1 MNYQD
6 HELRQA
12 LAAEYVLG
20 TLHGRAR
27 QRFERLLEQD
37 ARLQQVV
44 SIWEQKLGPLNE
56 GLKPVQVP
64 EEVWNKVQKR
74 LGHRQE
80 KWVKAGL
87 LTSIWNSLLL
97 WRSLTVVATLVLAFA
112 VYLNLFAPKLVINQ
126 YIAVIQD
133 SQQQASWLA
142 KTDLKN
148 NQIVIHVLNE
158 QTLPLGKAFELWMLP
173 DGGSA
178 PISMGLISPSD
189 NKTLI
194 LSQAIV
200 TKLTNAKGLAVSL
213 EPDGGSPTGA
223 PTGPVLYSGGLQSL

>member
-1 MNYQD
+1 M
-6 HELRQA
+6 
-12 LAAEYVLG
+12 
-20 TLHGRAR
+20 
-27 QRFERLLEQD
+27 
-37 ARLQQVV
+37 
-44 SIWEQKLGPLNE
+44 
-56 GLKPVQVP
+56 
-64 EEVWNKVQKR
+64 
-74 LGHRQE
+74 
-80 KWVKAGL
+80 
-87 LTSIWNSLLL
+87 
-97 WRSLTVVATLVLAFA
+97 VATLVLAFA
-112 VYLNLFAPKLVINQ
+112 VYLNLFAPKLVVNQ

-142 KTDLKN
+142 KTDLN
-148 NQIVIHVLNE
+148 NSQIVIHVLNE

-200 TKLTNAKGLAVSL
+200 TKLANAKGLAVSL